1 MLDDREFQTQQI
13 QLLVQRLERISV
25 DSTWARRSSGQ
36 RGALL
41 RWLERLERQNQE
53 GLLPLSKKEIE
64 SLQLLIDASYN
75 SLEKAARE
83 YIK

>member
-1 MLDDREFQTQQI
+1 MLNDREYQIEQI

-41 RWLERLERQNQE
+41 RWLERLEGQKQE
-53 GLLPLSKKEIE
+53 DPTPLSKKEIK
-64 SLQLLIDASYN
+64 SLQLLIDASYD

-83 YIK
+83 YME